1 MFRSSS
7 VVYKGRT
14 IIRDPRKK
22 KIIRS
27 ALVTQERSNN
37 EVDQHQQHSNET
49 KPILPFEPSTQN
61 QQSLGLGS
69 YVLAGAGMALG
80 VTLVGA
86 ILGGIGM

>member
-1 MFRSSS
+1 MFRPSS

-27 ALVTQERSNN
+27 ALVTQERSSN
-37 EVDQHQQHSNET
+37 EVVQHQQHSNET

-69 YVLAGAGMALG
+69 YGIAGAGVALG